1 MEKNVGGLDRIARLV
16 LGPALLLLGV
26 AALAGLFTLAAG
38 TTGLVVAGLLLV
50 VGAVLTVTALTQK
63 CPLNS
68 LIGLNTFRSGESHS
82 TTEDVGPESKSD

>member
-16 LGPALLLLGV
+16 LGPALLLVGV

-68 LIGLNTFRSGESHS
+68 LIGLDTY
-82 TTEDVGPESKSD
+82 

>member
-1 MEKNVGGLDRIARLV
+1 MQKNVGGIDRIARLV
-16 LGPALLLLGV
+16 LGPVLLVVGV
-26 AALAGLFTLAAG
+26 AAITGLLTIAAG
-38 TTGLVVAGLLLV
+38 TTGLVVAALLLV
-50 VGAVLTVTALTQK
+50 VGAVLTVTGLTQK